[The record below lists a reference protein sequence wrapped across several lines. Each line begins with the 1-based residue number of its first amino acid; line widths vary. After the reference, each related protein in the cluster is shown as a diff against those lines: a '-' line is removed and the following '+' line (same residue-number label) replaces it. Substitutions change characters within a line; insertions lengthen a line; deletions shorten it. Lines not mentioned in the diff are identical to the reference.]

1 MHQITLVDGEK
12 KKRRTLLEMFAGGM
26 NKLQGNELE
35 ATALETADDVANE
48 SPLNT
53 VGLER

>member
-1 MHQITLVDGEK
+1 MGEK
-12 KKRRTLLEMFAGGM
+12 ERRTRLEVVGGGL
-26 NKLQGNELE
+26 NELQGDKLE

-48 SPLNT
+48 SPLDT